1 MPHVEDSVQELGA
14 APWA

>member
-1 MPHVEDSVQELGA
+1 MPHVEDSVQELEA